1 MTLTLMV
8 GLRADLLRRDAA
20 IAEQLAAEFAE
31 INVLLEK
38 RGLAPHHEPDAC
50 EVWSVD
56 MPSFSSLHYLRRL
69 AANVHL
75 QDELPTPG
83 DETNLDDDG
92 PTDRYYELA
101 GAGGG
106 FLSNLLGIKAPSD
119 RPFDHLIVHRDNDGF
134 YLPIDFKEPIPH
146 ESRASG
152 PGWVGSSIALDRE
165 CEELFEALALPPDI
179 DLDGVVQT
187 GEEREVWQRYATES
201 FCVVALREAC
211 RRAART
217 GAALV
222 FIG

>member
-8 GLRADLLRRDAA
+8 GLRADLLRREPE

-31 INVLLEK
+31 INALLEK
-38 RGLAPHHEPDAC
+38 NGLAPHLEPDEC

-75 QDELPTPG
+75 KGELPTPG
-83 DETNLDDDG
+83 DETNLDDDE

-101 GAGGG
+101 SETGG
-106 FLSNLLGIKAPSD
+106 FLSNLLGVKTPSD
-119 RPFDHLIVHRDNDGF
+119 RPFDQLIVHRDNDGF
-134 YLPIDFKEPIPH
+134 YVPIDFPEPIPY

-152 PGWVGSSIALDRE
+152 PGWIGSSIALERE
-165 CEELFEALALPPDI
+165 CEKLIEALGLPADI

-187 GEEREVWQRYATES
+187 GEESETWQRYATES

-222 FIG
+222 FVG